1 MERQNET
8 LKYNNDALTT
18 LFELPPPFFKGG
30 SKFYNYFRW
39 RGEFE
44 NLKKWVEGG
53 SMVQGQVLLKGR
65 GRGEGDFLALSVFN
79 FFKVCH
85 FYI

>member
-30 SKFYNYFRW
+30 SKF
-39 RGEFE
+39 
-44 NLKKWVEGG
+44 
-53 SMVQGQVLLKGR
+53 
-65 GRGEGDFLALSVFN
+65 
-79 FFKVCH
+79 
-85 FYI
+85 